1 MDKLCS
7 TPKTIMDGKKKV
19 MTCDAKRSQLIPI
32 LRQIQEKDGCVSDR
46 KMQEVAFS
54 LGIHPVEVYSVVTF
68 YSFLTTEKKGK
79 HIIRVSNCVTSGIAG
94 GKKIINAFQKELGI
108 KLGETTK
115 DKKISLEETSC
126 IGMCDQAPAA
136 LIDGKL
142 VGKLTPQK
150 IKNIVKELR
159 K

>member
-7 TPKTIMDGKKKV
+7 VPKTIIDGKTNV
-19 MTCDAKRSQLIPI
+19 TICDAKRSQLIPV
-32 LRQIQEKDGCVSDR
+32 LRKIQEKEGYISNR

-54 LGIHPVEVYSVVTF
+54 LGIHPVEVYSVITF
-68 YSFLTTEKKGK
+68 YSFLTIEKKGK
-79 HIIRVSNCVTSGIAG
+79 HIIRISNCITADMAG
-94 GKKIINAFQKELGI
+94 AKKIIKTFEKELGI

-126 IGMCDQAPAA
+126 IGMCDQSPAA

-150 IKNIVKELR
+150 VKNIVKEL
-159 K
+159 KK